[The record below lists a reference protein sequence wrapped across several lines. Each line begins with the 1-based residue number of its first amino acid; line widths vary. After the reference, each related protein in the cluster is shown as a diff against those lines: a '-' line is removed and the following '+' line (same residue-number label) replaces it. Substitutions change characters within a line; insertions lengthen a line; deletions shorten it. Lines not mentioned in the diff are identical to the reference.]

1 MLGLGLLV
9 RLGRQVL
16 AGPVADS
23 GVLPAGYYRHLV
35 LAALEEED
43 FPGALRHLKWAE
55 DPLLAQIIVLRLR
68 LLAARHRRQLE
79 AVQDLLASELTA
91 ARREPCE
98 TLLAEETRALELL
111 REYETR
117 ALAHLASTGVDPE
130 RPGPTRLTLPTFEI
144 CPG

>member
-68 LLAARHRRQLE
+68 LLSARHRRRLE
-79 AVQDLLASELTA
+79 AVQDLLRSELTA
-91 ARREPCE
+91 ARREQYE
-98 TLLAEETRALELL
+98 ALLGEEARALELL
-111 REYETR
+111 KDYEAR
-117 ALAHLASTGVDPE
+117 AMAHLAGPRQAPTGV
-130 RPGPTRLTLPTFEI
+130 GP
-144 CPG
+144 

>member
-43 FPGALRHLKWAE
+43 FSGAVRYLEWAE

-68 LLAARHRRQLE
+68 LLAARHRRRQA
-79 AVQDLLASELTA
+79 AVRDLLISELMA
-91 ARREPCE
+91 ARREQYD
-98 TLLAEETRALELL
+98 TLLAEEARALELL
-111 REYETR
+111 REYETQ
-117 ALAHLASTGVDPE
+117 ALAQLGGPRRSPAGV
-130 RPGPTRLTLPTFEI
+130 GP
-144 CPG
+144 

>member
-23 GVLPAGYYRHLV
+23 GVLPGGYYRHLV

-43 FPGALRHLKWAE
+43 FPGALRHLKWVK

-68 LLAARHRRQLE
+68 LLGVRHRRDLE
-79 AVQDLLASELTA
+79 TVQDLLRQELTGG
-91 ARREPCE
+91 RREHYE
-98 TLLAEETRALELL
+98 TLLSEEARALELL
-111 REYETR
+111 RDYESR
-117 ALAHLASTGVDPE
+117 ALAHLAGLRPAPTGI
-130 RPGPTRLTLPTFEI
+130 GP
-144 CPG
+144 

>member
-23 GVLPAGYYRHLV
+23 GALPSGYYRHLV

-43 FPGALRHLKWAE
+43 FAGALRHLKWVD

-68 LLAARHRRQLE
+68 LLAQRHREQL
-79 AVQDLLASELTA
+79 AAIRDLLAMELPP
-91 ARREPCE
+91 ARREQCE
-98 TLLAEETRALELL
+98 ALLTAEGRALELL
-111 REYETR
+111 RNYETR
-117 ALAHLASTGVDPE
+117 ALAHLHK
-130 RPGPTRLTLPTFEI
+130 PGSRLAAA
-144 CPG
+144 GSSRAD

>member
-16 AGPVADS
+16 AGSVADS

-43 FPGALRHLKWAE
+43 FSGALRHLKWAGN
-55 DPLLAQIIVLRLR
+55 PLLAQIIVLRLR
-68 LLAARHRRQLE
+68 LLSARHRQQQA

-91 ARREPCE
+91 ARREQYQ
-98 TLLAEETRALELL
+98 TLLAEEARALELL
-111 REYETR
+111 RDYETG
-117 ALAHLASTGVDPE
+117 AMAHLAGPRQAPTGV
-130 RPGPTRLTLPTFEI
+130 GP
-144 CPG
+144 

>member
-1 MLGLGLLV
+1 VLGLGLLV

-43 FPGALRHLKWAE
+43 FSGALRHLKWAGN
-55 DPLLAQIIVLRLR
+55 PLLAQIIMLRLR
-68 LLAARHRRQLE
+68 LLSARHRQQQA

-91 ARREPCE
+91 ARRAQYQ
-98 TLLAEETRALELL
+98 TLLAEEARALELL
-111 REYETR
+111 RDYE
-117 ALAHLASTGVDPE
+117 AGAMAHLADPRQAPTGV
-130 RPGPTRLTLPTFEI
+130 GP
-144 CPG
+144 

>member
-1 MLGLGLLV
+1 VLGLGLLV

-43 FPGALRHLKWAE
+43 FPGALRHLKWAG

-68 LLAARHRRQLE
+68 LLSARHRRRLE
-79 AVQDLLASELTA
+79 AVQDLLGSELTA
-91 ARREPCE
+91 ARREQYE
-98 TLLAEETRALELL
+98 TLLAAEARALKFL
-111 REYETR
+111 RDYETR
-117 ALAHLASTGVDPE
+117 ALAHLAGLRPAPPASDPKKSRH
-130 RPGPTRLTLPTFEI
+130 RPG
-144 CPG
+144 

>member
-9 RLGRQVL
+9 RLGRTVL

-43 FPGALRHLKWAE
+43 FPGALHHLKWAQ

-68 LLAARHRRQLE
+68 LLSARHRRQLA
-79 AVQDLLASELTA
+79 AVQDCLASELTA
-91 ARREPCE
+91 ARREQYE
-98 TLLAEETRALELL
+98 TLLGEEARALELL
-111 REYETR
+111 RGYETR
-117 ALAHLASTGVDPE
+117 SLTLLADLRSAPPE
-130 RPGPTRLTLPTFEI
+130 ADSEKSPGRPG
-144 CPG
+144 

>member
-55 DPLLAQIIVLRLR
+55 DSLLAQIIVLRLR
-68 LLAARHRRQLE
+68 LLAARHQRQSE

-91 ARREPCE
+91 ARREQYD
-98 TLLAEETRALELL
+98 TLLAEEGRALELL
-111 REYETR
+111 RDYETR
-117 ALAHLASTGVDPE
+117 ALAHLAGLRGAPTGV
-130 RPGPTRLTLPTFEI
+130 GP
-144 CPG
+144 